1 MFVFLPV
8 QKLVTETTV
17 KVWDFLRMGV
27 STTCAD
33 FLVQIIFSILDY
45 VWKFSRKFPN
55 LNFIIFI
62 FKTTLLVMIFN
73 KYICYQL
80 LTWSEGYSTKKLPRV
95 IKFHPKG

>member
-33 FLVQIIFSILDY
+33 FLVQIFYLP
-45 VWKFSRKFPN
+45 FGLRLETN
-55 LNFIIFI
+55 LNFIF
-62 FKTTLLVMIFN
+62 F
-73 KYICYQL
+73 
-80 LTWSEGYSTKKLPRV
+80 
-95 IKFHPKG
+95 